1 MPFSK
6 SAIPS
11 GKKQAPMPGPDSA
24 AYKKIV
30 AARNNAAAQ
39 SATSNG
45 AKKPP
50 KTPLFSTLKSRHLTV
65 ERIKREIWAAV
76 QEINQAIINLAL
88 CGNYNAA
95 KALFDFAGVYNLPS
109 PEEGAPGLALP
120 APSPESSLA
129 SAAPLNPVDAFFKSL
144 GIDPAGDEPEP
155 DMAA

>member
-30 AARNNAAAQ
+30 AARKNAAAQ

-50 KTPLFSTLKSRHLTV
+50 KTPLFSTLKSRQLTV

-88 CGNYNAA
+88 CVAGTAA
-95 KALFDFAGVYNLPS
+95 SKSLP
-109 PEEGAPGLALP
+109 
-120 APSPESSLA
+120 
-129 SAAPLNPVDAFFKSL
+129 AAPLNPVDAFFKSL